1 MLSPALDGMVS
12 ATAVAGRSASIAL
25 GRAVEAVSRPGV
37 RAVVPFGGPG
47 PLIPTLAAAWRA
59 GRLPALRV
67 TTGSRSVDWG
77 PAVDAAARRDV
88 NNPAHPLSRLFA
100 YRPGLDRAALGL
112 VAADVLDTRLFALD
126 ELTEFCGCGTG
137 QAAAD
142 ARWRRYVLGE
152 SYGTDD
158 ALVRELAK
166 MIGAGSGPSQTTV
179 AMARRVFGL
188 VAGAWRGDE

>member
-1 MLSPALDGMVS
+1 VHRLRKFFGGGMM
-12 ATAVAGRSASIAL
+12 TNHHASI
-25 GRAVEAVSRPGV
+25 G
-37 RAVVPFGGPG
+37 
-47 PLIPTLAAAWRA
+47 
-59 GRLPALRV
+59 
-67 TTGSRSVDWG
+67 
-77 PAVDAAARRDV
+77 RDV
-88 NNPAHPLSRLFA
+88 QQLLVF
-100 YRPGLDRAALGL
+100 RPDGSLLEFRGRTTAK
-112 VAADVLDTRLFALD
+112 DTRLFALD